1 MCDRINTF
9 NVNLSCI
16 ILYLS
21 QIKPRSKVFIIY
33 VEREGL
39 KKIQIWKA
47 KEIKQILLFMFSKS
61 SGLIG

>member
-39 KKIQIWKA
+39 KKYKYG
-47 KEIKQILLFMFSKS
+47 KPKRSNKSCFSC
-61 SGLIG
+61 LANLPV